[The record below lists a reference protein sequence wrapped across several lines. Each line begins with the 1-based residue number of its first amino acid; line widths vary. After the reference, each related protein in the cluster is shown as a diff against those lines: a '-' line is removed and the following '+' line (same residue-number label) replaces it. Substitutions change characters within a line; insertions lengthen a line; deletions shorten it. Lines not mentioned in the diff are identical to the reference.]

1 MTSWPYLNLRVTSTP
16 NEKIDEVCL
25 IIDLIDDYVYV
36 RLLMCALDYRHVV
49 CAIGMFVR
57 VLM

>member
-16 NEKIDEVCL
+16 NENIDEVCL

-36 RLLMCALDYRHVV
+36 RLLMCALDY
-49 CAIGMFVR
+49 
-57 VLM
+57 

>member
-1 MTSWPYLNLRVTSTP
+1 MIFWFYFNFRVISIF

-36 RLLMCALDYRHVV
+36 RLLMCVLDYWYVV
-49 CAIGMFVR
+49 CVIGMMVR